1 MSNGSLSKRYAR
13 AIFSIAS
20 ENNSIEQYNT
30 ALSDF
35 VEVLTQNNAELLN
48 ALTSPA
54 FKIEERKQ
62 VANVVTQKMALEQML
77 CNFINLLIDKD
88 RLVLIEEI
96 SSFFNDMTDAHMGRV
111 RATVQTAKELSDS
124 ERQDVAQTLANASEV
139 SIENLIVEYSI
150 NPDIIGGIWAR
161 VGDKTY
167 DATIRSKIRTMRQ
180 TLLNHNN

>member
-13 AIFSIAS
+13 AIFSIAA
-20 ENNSIEQYNT
+20 ENNAIEQYNT

-35 VEVLTQNNAELLN
+35 VEVLIQSNSELLN

-62 VANVVTQKMALEQML
+62 VANVVTQKMAMEQML
-77 CNFINLLIDKD
+77 CNFISLLIDKD
-88 RLVLIEEI
+88 RLVLIQEI
-96 SSFFNDMTDAHMGRV
+96 SSFFNDMTDAHLGRV
-111 RATVQTAKELSDS
+111 RATVQTAKDLSDT
-124 ERQDVAQTLANASEV
+124 ERQEIAQTLANASEV
-139 SIENLIVEYSI
+139 SRENLIVEYSV

-167 DATIRSKIRTMRQ
+167 DATIRSKIRSMRQ
-180 TLLNHNN
+180 TLLNHNS